1 MRVAFAERAKL
12 IHQLLSAVPGFQT
25 VQPTGAFYSFP
36 NIGELLG
43 RKSPGGRLLDSAQ
56 AFSEALLAEAH
67 VAVVPGEDFGECARN
82 HIRLSFACS
91 QAQIEKGVARID
103 AFARSLIQVEAASRS

>member
-1 MRVAFAERAKL
+1 MYISGAIAVVAVVCVIDIA
-12 IHQLLSAVPGFQT
+12 
-25 VQPTGAFYSFP
+25 
-36 NIGELLG
+36 NI
-43 RKSPGGRLLDSAQ
+43 SN
-56 AFSEALLAEAH
+56 

-103 AFARSLIQVEAASRS
+103 AFARSLVQVEAASRS